1 LKSATK
7 RRRVS
12 FALPS
17 HQIDQINV
25 LALTRGVSKSDVV
38 TALLDVGLGPG
49 GTPDPDRS

>member
-17 HQIDQINV
+17 HQIDQINA
-25 LALTRGVSKSDVV
+25 LALAQGISKSDVV
-38 TALLDVGLGPG
+38 ASLLEAGLGQAPQ
-49 GTPDPDRS
+49 PDA